1 VTGGTFTGHG
11 AVCGFEFPEKLV
23 KNADENGPTA
33 TGALP
38 EVITVRPA
46 WNRDDSRESPT
57 E

>member
-1 VTGGTFTGHG
+1 MTGGTFTGHG

-33 TGALP
+33 AGALP